1 MHSPKKI
8 FKDYKKKRLTLTPE
22 RKLVIELLHEDTS
35 HPSID
40 EIHQKAKQHMPDIS
54 KTMVYNTI
62 TELEIF
68 GEIKK
73 LNFVDGNNP
82 RYDPNVEPHNH
93 LYCSRCQKVIDI
105 EIDSNEINIDPE
117 KFSGFQIDKTQV
129 TFYGICPECQ
139 TS

>member
-8 FKDYKKKRLTLTPE
+8 FKVYKKRRLTLTPE
-22 RKLVIELLHEDTS
+22 RRLVIELLHEDTS

-54 KTMVYNTI
+54 RTMVYNTI

-68 GEIKK
+68 GEIER

-82 RYDPNVEPHNH
+82 RFDPNVEPHNH
-93 LYCSRCQKVIDI
+93 LYCSHCHEVIDI

-117 KFSGFQIDKTQV
+117 KFSGFQIDKTQI
-129 TFYGICPECQ
+129 TFYGICPGCQ
-139 TS
+139 ES